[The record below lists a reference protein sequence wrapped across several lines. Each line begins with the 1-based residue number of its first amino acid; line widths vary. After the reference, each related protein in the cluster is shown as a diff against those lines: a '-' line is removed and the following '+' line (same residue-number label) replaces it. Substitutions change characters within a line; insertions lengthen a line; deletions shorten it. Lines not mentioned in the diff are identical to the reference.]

1 MGVGHSG
8 MKTMKYIWEL
18 LLKTARFT
26 AMLWSKRRQ
35 FNKWMARRY
44 TPRLLALISTGACL
58 VVAVIALFVGPCLG
72 MANDSIGN
80 QKMQEYGLSYREA
93 DRGEKP
99 EDFASNEYFT
109 REYERTRTGQSIHS
123 SQNLLVR
130 AAMGLDSIFTSDN
143 LFDVRFLAV
152 LYLVLYLP
160 GVYLVLKAALERVS
174 YFSEAVVVA
183 VLGTLIFSDVS
194 YLVFFNSLYSDPIVL
209 ICLVYIAGGSM
220 SMHLE
225 KPNQT
230 GLQLVV
236 MAAGLLLCLLE
247 KRFFLAGVF
256 VAVLLGAQVRVV
268 SGSGKMVAGGLAA
281 ILIGASVF
289 SFFWCDEEFDDISK
303 VHSVTR
309 GVLLQSQTPDKT
321 LEEMGI
327 DVSYSLLA
335 DQSLYDYYPP
345 SEISNPV
352 LQEGFLEQYDTMD
365 VVLYYMK
372 HPDAMI
378 FLWNNAVRSALNLRR
393 DYCGNYE
400 RSTGMPAMG
409 KSVFFSMWSMFKER
423 SLPNTIGYV
432 LLLLIVFTAMSGRK
446 VFNRKAVQRWD
457 YIYFIT
463 MLVVLVIGMVDI
475 TAVICRS
482 GDAQL
487 VQCSMTLGVALDLL
501 LYYVI
506 AEILHKLNILEG
518 KHEET

>member
-1 MGVGHSG
+1 
-8 MKTMKYIWEL
+8 MKTIKYFWEL
-18 LLKTARFT
+18 LLKAARF
-26 AMLWSKRRQ
+26 AAVLWSKRRQ
-35 FNKWMARRY
+35 FNKWMAKRY
-44 TPRLLALISTGACL
+44 TPRFLALIGTGVCL

-80 QKMQEYGLSYREA
+80 QKMQEYGLAYREA
-93 DRGEKP
+93 DRGDDP
-99 EDFASNEYFT
+99 DQFASNEYFT
-109 REYERTRTGQSIHS
+109 RQYERTRTGEPIHS
-123 SQNLLVR
+123 SQNLLVN

-143 LFDVRFLAV
+143 LFDVRFLAL

-174 YFSEAVVVA
+174 YFSEAVVMA
-183 VLGTLIFSDVS
+183 VLGTMIFSDIS
-194 YLVFFNSLYSDPIVL
+194 YLVFFNSLYSDPIIL
-209 ICLVYIAGGSM
+209 ICLMYIAGGAM
-220 SMHLE
+220 GMHLE
-225 KPNQT
+225 KPAQV
-230 GLQLVV
+230 GLQLVIA
-236 MAAGLLLCLLE
+236 AAGLMLCLLE
-247 KRFFLAGVF
+247 KRFFLAGLLT
-256 VAVLLGAQVRVV
+256 AVLLGAQVRVL
-268 SGSGKMVAGGLAA
+268 SGPGRVVAGGLAA

-289 SFFWCDEEFDDISK
+289 SFYWCGEEFDDISK

-309 GVLLQSQTPDKT
+309 GILLESQTPDKA
-321 LEEMGI
+321 LEEIGI

-352 LQEGFLEQYDTMD
+352 LQEGFLDQYDTMD
-365 VVLYYMK
+365 IVLYYMK
-372 HPDAMI
+372 HPQALVYIWD
-378 FLWNNAVRSALNLRR
+378 NAVRSALSLRR

-432 LLLLIVFTAMSGRK
+432 VLLMIAFTAMSGRK
-446 VFNRKAVQRWD
+446 VFNRRAVQRWD
-457 YIYFIT
+457 YVYFVT
-463 MLVVLVIGMVDI
+463 MLVVTVIGMVDI

-482 GDAQL
+482 GDSQL
-487 VQCSMTLGVALDLL
+487 VQFSMTLGVVLDIL
-501 LYYVI
+501 LYDII